1 MFKSKFVK
9 RKLFFNW
16 LISYLA
22 VLLIAISIISIIY
35 FRVDR
40 TMKNE
45 IDSAN
50 EAHLSRIQRAGDLRL
65 NDMSNISLLVG
76 IDRRVR
82 SLSSIKTE
90 FKAENQMDIIAV
102 KDFLNTVKVSN
113 GFIDQIYVYFKN
125 TNTAIDNNSH
135 LESRLAYRLFNGD
148 KSMPY
153 DDWLR
158 VLNKRYNGTF
168 INELTQN
175 TEDEQDDTITYIR
188 SIPISDTT
196 DYTANI
202 VIQFGRSK
210 FGEILKGVATS
221 EENSIFLLNNGE
233 VVSSSRKEVKFDTK
247 KYPVMDKKSG
257 SFFTEFNGEEVKISY
272 INSEIPGYKYV
283 SITPKDIYFQ
293 KVTNTRNLVLL
304 ITFLFIVFGGF
315 AAQYIVRRNYNPI
328 NNIIESIS
336 KNLGLP
342 MENQKDELKFIQSVL
357 NNTMDQNDKIV
368 KKLKENEDVLRTSFL
383 ERLLKGRVDESKVT
397 EDVLKE
403 FKLSFDTNNFAVMLI
418 VVNNYDLKNS
428 LDEEMYEVK
437 LLHFI
442 ITNVVE
448 ELINQSNKGMMVDLD
463 NSTLACII
471 NISDI
476 NKSNEQCKKEIVS
489 AVEQAQAFIYEHF
502 KISFSA
508 SLSNVYNNLGGVAF
522 AYREALNAMNHKAF
536 MGEDKIIFYDDVANL
551 GNFYEYSA
559 ETEYKLMNV
568 IKEGNFEDAK
578 KIVNGVFESNF
589 SNMSLTVETGECLVF
604 DLLGTLIKIV
614 DNNEVLDQLQP
625 INRLRKCSTIQQ
637 MNEEIVSL
645 LEYICDYF
653 LQKNKNKSDYKLSM
667 DVMDYI
673 DKNYKNEN
681 LNVSMIGDYF
691 NMTSNYLSRMFKT
704 QVGEGLHNYIERI
717 RIEKAKELIK
727 SEKLNILE
735 IAKEVGYT
743 NSKTFIRVF
752 KKIEGT
758 TPGKFREFDDTK

>member
-1 MFKSKFVK
+1 MFKSKLVK

-16 LISYLA
+16 LISYMA
-22 VLLIAISIISIIY
+22 VLLIALTIISVIY
-35 FRVDR
+35 FRVEN
-40 TMKNE
+40 TIKNE

-50 EAHLSRIQRAGDLRL
+50 ESHLGRIQRSGDLRL

-82 SLSSIKTE
+82 SLSSVKSE

-113 GFIDQIYVYFKN
+113 GFIDQIYVYFRN

-135 LESRLAYRLFNGD
+135 LESKLAYRLFNGD

-168 INELTQN
+168 VNELTQN
-175 TEDEQDDTITYIR
+175 TEDEQDDTISYIR
-188 SIPISDTT
+188 SIPIQDTS

-210 FGEILKGVATS
+210 FGDVLKGVATS
-221 EENSIFLLNNGE
+221 DDNVILLLNNGE
-233 VVSSSRKEVKFDTK
+233 VISSSKEKVSF
-247 KYPVMDKKSG
+247 YPKNYPAMDKKSG
-257 SFFTEFNGEEVKISY
+257 SFYTEYNDEKVIISY
-272 INSEIPGYKYV
+272 RNSEIPGYKYV
-283 SITPKDIYFQ
+283 SIIPKDLYLQ
-293 KVTNTRNLVLL
+293 KVTNTRNLVFL
-304 ITFLFIVFGGF
+304 ISFLFIIFGGV
-315 AAQYIVRRNYNPI
+315 AAQYIVRKNYNPI

-357 NNTMDQNDKIV
+357 NNTMDQNDRIV

-397 EDVLKE
+397 DEVLKE

-418 VVNNYDLKNS
+418 VVDNYDIKNS

-448 ELINQSNKGMMVDLD
+448 ELINQTNKGMMVDLD

-471 NISDI
+471 NISDV
-476 NKSNEQCKKEIVS
+476 NKNNEQCKNEIIS
-489 AVEQAQAFIYEHF
+489 AVEKAQEFIDEHF
-502 KISFSA
+502 KIRFSV
-508 SLSNVYNNLGGVAF
+508 SLSNVYNNLGGIAF
-522 AYREALNAMNHKAF
+522 AYKEALNAMNHKAF
-536 MGEDKIIFYDDVANL
+536 MGEEKIIFYDDVANL

-559 ETEYKLMNV
+559 ETEYRLMNV
-568 IKEGNFEDAK
+568 IKEGNLEDAK

-589 SNMSLTVETGECLVF
+589 SNMTLTVETGECLVF

-614 DNNEVLDQLQP
+614 DNNEVLDRLQP
-625 INRLRKCSTIQQ
+625 ISRLRKCSTIQQ
-637 MNEEIVSL
+637 MNVEIISL
-645 LEYICDYF
+645 LEDICDYF

-667 DVMDYI
+667 DVMNYI
-673 DKNYKNEN
+673 EKNYKNEN

-727 SEKLNILE
+727 SENLSILD

-758 TPGKFREFDDTK
+758 TPGKFRELDDTK